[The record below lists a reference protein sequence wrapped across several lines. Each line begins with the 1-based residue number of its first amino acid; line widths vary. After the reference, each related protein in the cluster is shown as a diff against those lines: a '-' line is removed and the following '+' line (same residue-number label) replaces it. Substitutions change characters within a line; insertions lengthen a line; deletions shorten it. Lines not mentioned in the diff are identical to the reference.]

1 MFRIDVRS
9 NVRDVTR
16 SLDRFIRE
24 QIPFATAQAING
36 VAKKVREA
44 ERLNMQKVF
53 DGPTPFTLNA
63 VGVKLANK
71 RTLEAVVYV
80 KDKTAEY
87 LEPYEVGGLNKLNSK
102 ALLKPVEQRVNQY
115 GNLPR
120 NAIKRLLSRPDVF
133 AGPVTFKKIGQT
145 VNGIWQRPKA
155 GQRTWVRGRDR
166 RSYGTKGNTQRLV
179 AGART
184 GLKLLIKFEDAH
196 EAKQRLNYRAVAKRT
211 VDATFKREFEL
222 AMQKALQTARK

>member
-53 DGPTPFTLNA
+53 DGPTPFTMNA

-102 ALLKPVEQRVNQY
+102 ALLKPVEQKVNQY
-115 GNLPR
+115 GNLPAR
-120 NAIKRLLSRPDVF
+120 TLSRLKASKKVF
-133 AGPVTFKKIGQT
+133 VGKVKTKGGV
-145 VNGIWQRPKA
+145 VNGFWQRTKA
-155 GQRTWVRGRDR
+155 TRGKR
-166 RSYGTKGNTQRLV
+166 
-179 AGART
+179 A